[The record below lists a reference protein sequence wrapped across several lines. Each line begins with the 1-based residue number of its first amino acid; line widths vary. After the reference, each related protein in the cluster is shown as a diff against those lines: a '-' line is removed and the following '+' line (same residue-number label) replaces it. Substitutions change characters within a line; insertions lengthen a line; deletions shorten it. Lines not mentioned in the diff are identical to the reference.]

1 MSGIIRSRASLIPLH
16 NFLGAWLIGLIL
28 SSVLFGVTCLQVYRY
43 FTKHSARDP
52 IFLKNF
58 VALLCALDTLH
69 LALVSHSFYSATVI
83 NFGDY
88 VTLQTP
94 PWTASFNGY
103 MKIQMDVGA
112 ILSTL
117 VQLFYAFRIYIISNK
132 SLVFPVIIAVCAFAN
147 LGMAITTIQKAFQVK
162 VFSQARADIPYYT
175 SSMSIEAFCD
185 VLVAGA
191 MSYHLLRNKTGFKQ
205 THKAINLLV
214 AYSLNNGA
222 IVMVFAICDLA
233 TFVASP
239 STLIHEPFYLVLV
252 RLYALSFMSI
262 LNSRDHVREQ
272 LFSTTHAM
280 VTIHFQSSHENPNFP
295 VDIENGMASSDV
307 KGAVGMPSS
316 TI

>member
-16 NFLGAWLIGLIL
+16 DFLGAWLIGLIL
-28 SSVLFGVTCLQVYRY
+28 SSVLFGFTCLQVYRY

-88 VTLQTP
+88 VKLQTP
-94 PWTASFNGY
+94 PWSLL
-103 MKIQMDVGA
+103 IQMDVGA

-117 VQLFYAFRIYIISNK
+117 VQLFYANRIYTISNK

-147 LGMAITTIQKAFQVK
+147 LGMAITTIQEAFQVK
-162 VFSQARADIPYYT
+162 VFSQASTVIPYYT

-185 VLVAGA
+185 VLIAGA
-191 MSYHLLRNKTGFKQ
+191 TSYHLLRSKTGFKQ
-205 THKAINLLV
+205 TRKAINLLV
-214 AYSLNNGA
+214 AYSLNSGA

-252 RLYALSFMSI
+252 RPHRVLLFPR

-272 LFSTTHAM
+272 LFATTHAM
-280 VTIHFQSSHENPNFP
+280 VTIPFQSSHGNPNFP

-307 KGAVGMPSS
+307 KGTVGMPSS
-316 TI
+316 AF

>member
-16 NFLGAWLIGLIL
+16 DFLGAWLIGLIL
-28 SSVLFGVTCLQVYRY
+28 SSVLSGVTYLQVYRY
-43 FTKHSARDP
+43 FTKHSARDS

-69 LALVSHSFYSATVI
+69 LALVSHAFYSATVI

-88 VTLQTP
+88 
-94 PWTASFNGY
+94 
-103 MKIQMDVGA
+103 IQMDVGA
-112 ILSTL
+112 TLSTL
-117 VQLFYAFRIYIISNK
+117 VQLFYAFRIYTISNK
-132 SLVFPVIIAVCAFAN
+132 SLVFPVIIAICAFAN
-147 LGMAITTIQKAFQVK
+147 LGMSITTIQEAQVVSHAEKAEVK
-162 VFSQARADIPYYT
+162 VFSQASTVIPYYT

-191 MSYHLLRNKTGFKQ
+191 MSYHLLRSKTGFKQ
-205 THKAINLLV
+205 TRKAINLLV
-214 AYSLNNGA
+214 AYSLNSGA
-222 IVMVFAICDLA
+222 IAMVFAICDLA

-239 STLIHEPFYLVLV
+239 STLIHEPFYFVLV
-252 RLYALSFMSI
+252 RPYRILLFPR

-280 VTIHFQSSHENPNFP
+280 VTIPFQSSHGNPNFP

-307 KGAVGMPSS
+307 KGAVGMQSCS
-316 TI
+316 F